1 MRCACF
7 DIGSNTTR
15 VLVADVEGGRL
26 REVLAQRA
34 FTAIGR
40 ELRATGRISPEK
52 IEEVAGV
59 IAAQARAAEECGA
72 QASRAVATAAI
83 RTAENGAELCA
94 AVRAKAGIEVS
105 VLDGVEEARLAF
117 LGATRTM
124 RSSPAGPIAV
134 VDVGGG
140 SSEVAVG
147 TTANGVEWVAS
158 LRIGS
163 GVLADACLKADPP
176 SDAELAEMRGRAMD
190 AFANL
195 SAPLTEA
202 AVAVGGSATSL
213 MRLVGPVLDY
223 RTILRAVEVLAGAPS
238 HEVAARYGLEPERV
252 RLLPAGLVILAE
264 AAEQLDQPLHIGSG
278 GLREGVCLELAA
290 ARL

>member
-1 MRCACF
+1 MLAGCI

-15 VLVADVEGGRL
+15 VLVADVDGGRL
-26 REVLAQRA
+26 TQVLALRE
-34 FTAIGR
+34 FTSIGR
-40 ELRATGRISPEK
+40 ELRAAGRISPEK
-52 IEEVAGV
+52 IDEVAGV
-59 IAAQARAAEECGA
+59 VAAQARVAEETGV

-83 RTAENGAELCA
+83 RSAENGAELCA

-124 RSSPAGPIAV
+124 RSPPAGPIAV

-163 GVLADACLKADPP
+163 GILADACLKADPP
-176 SDAELAEMRGRAMD
+176 TDADLAEMRGRAMD

-223 RTILRAVEVLAGAPS
+223 RTILRAVEVLAGSPS

-264 AAEQLDQPLHIGSG
+264 AAEQLEQPLRIGSG
-278 GLREGVCLELAA
+278 GLREGVCLELAGQ
-290 ARL
+290 L